1 MKTLAKALLVL
12 LALLPVG
19 ILLWLAV
26 PQLSLLWGDRAYW
39 RGYAVSLGLT
49 AVILLFQLA
58 VALPAAYGLAR
69 WRGRLRDAAYLLYCL
84 LTLLP
89 VQVMLLPN
97 YLVCRALGLLNTQL
111 AIVLLGVFSPLSV
124 FLLARAMQR
133 IGVEQSEAASLDGAG
148 AWTIF
153 RCIYLPQVRL
163 SDESKLPLS
172 ILLTRTAFAAPH
184 AGAALY
190 LLPAAVAVAVAAICV
205 RGKCKRD
212 IGIL

>member
-133 IGVEQSEAASLDGAG
+133 IGVEQSEAASLDGDDFSPHLSAAG
-148 AWTIF
+148 KGHRPYCRGVGI
-153 RCIYLPQVRL
+153 
-163 SDESKLPLS
+163 SGSMEHGG
-172 ILLTRTAFAAPH
+172 AA
-184 AGAALY
+184 AGAA
-190 LLPAAVAVAVAAICV
+190 V
-205 RGKCKRD
+205 R
-212 IGIL
+212 

>member
-153 RCIYLPQVRL
+153 RRIYLPQVRL
-163 SDESKLPLS
+163 SL
-172 ILLTRTAFAAPH
+172 IH
-184 AGAALY
+184 
-190 LLPAAVAVAVAAICV
+190 I
-205 RGKCKRD
+205 
-212 IGIL
+212 

>member
-1 MKTLAKALLVL
+1 MWKHEDTGESAPCSPCPSAGGYIALAGRPPAFVIMGRPRLL
-12 LALLPVG
+12 
-19 ILLWLAV
+19 
-26 PQLSLLWGDRAYW
+26 
-39 RGYAVSLGLT
+39 AVSLGLT

-97 YLVCRALGLLNTQL
+97 YLVCRALGPLNTQL

-148 AWTIF
+148 AW
-153 RCIYLPQVRL
+153 CCCQMKASCHCP
-163 SDESKLPLS
+163 SS
-172 ILLTRTAFAAPH
+172 
-184 AGAALY
+184 
-190 LLPAAVAVAVAAICV
+190 
-205 RGKCKRD
+205 
-212 IGIL
+212 

>member
-26 PQLSLLWGDRAYW
+26 PQIPLLWDNRAYW

-111 AIVLLGVFSPLSV
+111 AIVLLGGILSAV
-124 FLLARAMQR
+124 SFPVGSRYAAHRRGAERGCLAGRGR
-133 IGVEQSEAASLDGAG
+133 SLDDFSLHLSAAGKGHRPYCRGAG
-148 AWTIF
+148 I
-153 RCIYLPQVRL
+153 
-163 SDESKLPLS
+163 SGSMEHGG
-172 ILLTRTAFAAPH
+172 AA
-184 AGAALY
+184 AGAA
-190 LLPAAVAVAVAAICV
+190 V
-205 RGKCKRD
+205 R
-212 IGIL
+212 